1 MFVGTYTQIEAK
13 LIKLF
18 VLSLTKYIYVLVF
31 GKERYYPA
39 QENDNIVCFILIQVY
54 ILVFERK
61 GVILHRKMIK
71 LFVLYLSKYMSNSFW
86 WIICLARALE
96 VLKSIYSFL

>member
-1 MFVGTYTQIEAK
+1 MYSRCWGHQVYQDLFAGTYTQIEVK
-13 LIKLF
+13 LIKL
-18 VLSLTKYIYVLVF
+18 YIYVL

-86 WIICLARALE
+86 WIS
-96 VLKSIYSFL
+96 VLPGI